1 MSIAYEYLDYHGVGD
16 EWQKVDRAVVP
27 VLLITDDSREP
38 KWDESNP
45 KAALYVEAWKKLH
58 GR

>member
-1 MSIAYEYLDYHGVGD
+1 MSTSI
-16 EWQKVDRAVVP
+16 
-27 VLLITDDSREP
+27 ITASAASGRRLTARSFQCCSSPTFPREP